1 MGFDNIPTSEMITPS
16 LTTVDQSAYEMGA
29 LAAEMLINNL
39 ENPNGREVEIILKPK
54 LILRS
59 SVKVLD

>member
-1 MGFDNIPTSEMITPS
+1 MITPS